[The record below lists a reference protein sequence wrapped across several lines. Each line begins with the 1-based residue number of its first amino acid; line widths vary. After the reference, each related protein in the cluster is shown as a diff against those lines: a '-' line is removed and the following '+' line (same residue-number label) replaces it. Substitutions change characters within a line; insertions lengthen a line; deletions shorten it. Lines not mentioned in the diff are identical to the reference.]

1 MPSDACVYF
10 WECPGVRHPSQTKA
24 GGLLRFLLLRIDAVR
39 EQQLYLGA
47 KVAGF
52 LNRTVGG
59 ASQLLGVLLKAMAG
73 LL

>member
-1 MPSDACVYF
+1 
-10 WECPGVRHPSQTKA
+10 
-24 GGLLRFLLLRIDAVR
+24 VR

-52 LNRTVGG
+52 LKRTVGD
-59 ASQLLGVLLKAMAG
+59 ASQLLGVLLKAMTG

>member
-1 MPSDACVYF
+1 MPASTFGNAPAAVSYSNRSR
-10 WECPGVRHPSQTKA
+10 VTA
-24 GGLLRFLLLRIDAVR
+24 AFLLLRIDAVR

>member
-1 MPSDACVYF
+1 MPQLRRPA
-10 WECPGVRHPSQTKA
+10 QTEV
-24 GGLLRFLLLRIDAVR
+24 GQLLRFLLLLRIDAVR

-52 LNRTVGG
+52 LNRMVGG
-59 ASQLLGVLLKAMAG
+59 ASQLLGVLLKALAG

>member
-1 MPSDACVYF
+1 
-10 WECPGVRHPSQTKA
+10 
-24 GGLLRFLLLRIDAVR
+24 VR

-52 LNRTVGG
+52 LNRTVGS
-59 ASQLLGVLLKAMAG
+59 ASQLLRVLLKAVAG

>member
-1 MPSDACVYF
+1 MPQLRRPA
-10 WECPGVRHPSQTKA
+10 QTEV
-24 GGLLRFLLLRIDAVR
+24 GQLLRFLLLLRIDAVR

-59 ASQLLGVLLKAMAG
+59 ASQLLGVLLKALAG

>member
-1 MPSDACVYF
+1 
-10 WECPGVRHPSQTKA
+10 
-24 GGLLRFLLLRIDAVR
+24 VR

-52 LNRTVGG
+52 LNSTVGG
-59 ASQLLGVLLKAMAG
+59 ASQIPRVLLKAVAG

>member
-1 MPSDACVYF
+1 M
-10 WECPGVRHPSQTKA
+10 
-24 GGLLRFLLLRIDAVR
+24 RFLLLRIDAVR

-59 ASQLLGVLLKAMAG
+59 ASQLLRVLLKAVAG

>member
-1 MPSDACVYF
+1 MPQLRRPA
-10 WECPGVRHPSQTKA
+10 QTEV
-24 GGLLRFLLLRIDAVR
+24 GQLLRFLLLLRIDAVR

-59 ASQLLGVLLKAMAG
+59 ASQLLGVPLKAMAG

>member
-1 MPSDACVYF
+1 
-10 WECPGVRHPSQTKA
+10 
-24 GGLLRFLLLRIDAVR
+24 VR

-52 LNRTVGG
+52 LNSTVSG